1 MEKLK
6 KKARP
11 YSFKSLKVVKS
22 TIEFIR
28 FEADC
33 NSKSDLNSILT
44 KLDRITLKI
53 SGFVQP
59 LKVKS
64 AKVKNGNL
72 YQFECK
78 LIYIYTYL
86 IIRSDQ
92 T

>member
-72 YQFECK
+72 YEFECE
-78 LIYIYTYL
+78 LIYIYTHF
-86 IIRSDQ
+86 IIRSNQ